1 MVSGRSWKLPPEITW
16 PAPGQVCS
24 HGREFSVYLL
34 QNPDKEVVYCQY
46 SLITLRNVGKK
57 KVKDKGNDGF
67 IIRKVLYLIYG
78 VPEPP
83 YHKSYHNR

>member
-1 MVSGRSWKLPPEITW
+1 M
-16 PAPGQVCS
+16 
-24 HGREFSVYLL
+24 
-34 QNPDKEVVYCQY
+34 QY